1 MGFQGNGVTMLNF
14 DGTYRPQK
22 RLFRFPHEWIDL
34 SDVPETNLYCS
45 GEALAEIERRLR
57 RRRMRGAVLIG
68 NGNFHYVSYLLI
80 KEMKEPFTLVLFDHH
95 TDAEGGSDRLIS
107 CGSWVAYAL
116 GHPQLQKVIIV
127 GPSCSPSH
135 LRLSPKIT
143 VLPFDDHDEWPTA
156 LLDAIPTGSVYIS
169 IDKDALRREDAVTN
183 WDQGMMPLSRLLAC
197 LRLLLF
203 YKKVLGVD
211 ICGEYPQAAVD
222 VFHPFCREAQQKNE
236 RANTAILETCFQYA
250 APHLRPA

>member
-95 TDAEGGSDRLIS
+95 TDAEGGATASFHAARGSLTHSDIRSCKKSSLLVRHVLQAIFVYLQRLQFFLSMITMNGRRRFWTLFRPGASIS
-107 CGSWVAYAL
+107 AL
-116 GHPQLQKVIIV
+116 IKMR
-127 GPSCSPSH
+127 C
-135 LRLSPKIT
+135 
-143 VLPFDDHDEWPTA
+143 
-156 LLDAIPTGSVYIS
+156 
-169 IDKDALRREDAVTN
+169 
-183 WDQGMMPLSRLLAC
+183 
-197 LRLLLF
+197 
-203 YKKVLGVD
+203 
-211 ICGEYPQAAVD
+211 AAKT
-222 VFHPFCREAQQKNE
+222 P
-236 RANTAILETCFQYA
+236 
-250 APHLRPA
+250 